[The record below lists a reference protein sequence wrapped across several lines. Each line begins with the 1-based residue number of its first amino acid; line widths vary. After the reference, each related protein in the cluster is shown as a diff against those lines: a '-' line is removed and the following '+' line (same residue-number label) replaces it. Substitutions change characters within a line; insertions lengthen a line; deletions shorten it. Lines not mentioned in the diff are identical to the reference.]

1 MQNETQVDATQE
13 LVRQSE
19 ILSRYIKDLQHVSF
33 DLACST
39 LVFLEAASNFIHGN
53 LKFSYV
59 GWLFLYQIL
68 EDEVN
73 STELQLELVVVGFGF
88 GSDLEISKI
97 YPMLP
102 KMIKKMCYTYFSCNS
117 S

>member
-19 ILSRYIKDLQHVSF
+19 ILSRYIVDLQRVSF

-39 LVFLEAASNFIHGN
+39 LVFQEAAWNFIRGN

-59 GWLFLYQIL
+59 GWLFLFRNL

-97 YPMLP
+97 YPM
-102 KMIKKMCYTYFSCNS
+102 Y
-117 S
+117 